1 MNQPNTIDEMFA
13 AATDYGMKVAD
24 LVAHAWKI
32 GVRDGIDCAAGAIET
47 SFGQQREDMPEN
59 SRAVILAVAE
69 WLKLSTFTVE
79 LPDRLGT
86 TEPQQ

>member
-47 SFGQQREDMPEN
+47 SFGQQREDMADD
-59 SRAVILAVAE
+59 SRAVILAVAD
-69 WLKLSTFTVE
+69 WLRLSTFTVE
-79 LPDRLGT
+79 LPDRLGQ
-86 TEPQQ
+86 EPQQ